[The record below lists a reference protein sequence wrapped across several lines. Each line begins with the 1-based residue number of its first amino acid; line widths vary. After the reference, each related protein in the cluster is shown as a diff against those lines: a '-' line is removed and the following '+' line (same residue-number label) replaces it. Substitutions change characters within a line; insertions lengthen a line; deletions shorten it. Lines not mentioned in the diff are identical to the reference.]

1 MSIINDLYKQ
11 IANDPQ
17 YKNPVKLR
25 EITKKLLNRSRVRI
39 QTIKA
44 KNAQTP
50 QFLAAVKRLENAGLI
65 TPSGNVSLKLPK
77 ERKNIL
83 TVLRHVTNFL
93 TTADTTIKGQKQ
105 RKKIEAEKRKKRNEE
120 RKKKKKETKKKQT
133 EKIKPPQIIDED
145 TNFEEE
151 PSIANIGDYWQI
163 ARDSGLVD
171 FVGYEDF
178 SEYVEEIYK
187 YFDLDTFET
196 AIQNALDNGFDS
208 GEFWDSLSE
217 LGLGNDVDI

>member
-50 QFLAAVKRLENAGLI
+50 QFLAAVKRLENARLI

-105 RKKIEAEKRKKRNEE
+105 RKKIEAEKRKKRNAE
-120 RKKKKKETKKKQT
+120 RKKKKKETTKKQT
-133 EKIKPPQIIDED
+133 EKIEPPKVSAED
-145 TNFEEE
+145 TNFEDE
-151 PSIANIGDYWQI
+151 PSIAVIGDYWQI

-178 SEYVEEIYK
+178 SEYVEEIYTE
-187 YFDLDTFET
+187 FDLKTFEKT
-196 AIQNALDNGFDS
+196 ILEAIENGFDS
-208 GEFWDSLSE
+208 GEFWTALQE
-217 LGLGNDVDI
+217 KGLNYDAD